1 MLNFVGKEEWCKSM
15 IDDFDKESA
24 RADDITSNKAGLLPD
39 ESGAQIL
46 LTTITK
52 IFQYISRFYGAV
64 R

>member
-1 MLNFVGKEEWCKSM
+1 M